1 MVAQISK
8 KKYLKLSFQYF
19 LLHKKYARFDQGCL
33 LKLAGINDQTWP
45 EKNAANVLLNSQLY
59 FANVGCQMNL

>member
-8 KKYLKLSFQYF
+8 KKYLKLSFQYL

-33 LKLAGINDQTWP
+33 LKLAGENEQTWP
-45 EKNAANVLLNSQLY
+45 EKNAVNVLLNQ
-59 FANVGCQMNL
+59 

>member
-8 KKYLKLSFQYF
+8 KKYLKLSLQYL

-33 LKLAGINDQTWP
+33 LKLAGENEETWP
-45 EKNAANVLLNSQLY
+45 EKNAVNVLLNQ
-59 FANVGCQMNL
+59 